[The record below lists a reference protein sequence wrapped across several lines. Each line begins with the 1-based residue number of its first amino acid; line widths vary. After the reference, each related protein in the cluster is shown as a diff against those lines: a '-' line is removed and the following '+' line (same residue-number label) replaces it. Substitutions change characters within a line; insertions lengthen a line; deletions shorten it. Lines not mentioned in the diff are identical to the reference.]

1 MAETFSDLIAA
12 EDVLLFVNAAVT
24 ATGQREFHSGAHA
37 QRLSLAFLHEYVRVN
52 YRPVYAASLALD
64 INDHNAVL
72 IIEALLRTP
81 REAGPE
87 EKRVEGRLIA
97 RRLTMLPPQRVYRL
111 FRGLRAAG
119 VGNRRT
125 RAILREWLATR
136 PDLGHDAVKYRN
148 GLKSA
153 ARHFHLP
160 LSSGTTASAATASR
174 TAGSRTTASAKTASR
189 TADSGTAGSRTAAS
203 GTAEL
208 GDFLFEPGRRKRYE
222 HGLLDAYRRAH
233 FVQGALYE
241 LPFTVAEGFAVRHGI
256 PRGVFLERMEPRMT
270 RLERLRTQRSVLAGS
285 DVGTN
290 GTNADSAPGTRT
302 DLTVMPLTRLALYV
316 LSLAMDERMRRRAEL
331 TRALRTAAR
340 RAAGPYTGTWG
351 RVAAVLDDSYSS
363 SGSGEKRRRPL
374 ATALSCHFLLDALAA
389 PGSYT
394 PLWTS
399 GCVDPLLV
407 RPYGPTP
414 LGTRII
420 DALDHAPDRLVI
432 VSDGWDNAPPG
443 LAGEVLRVWR
453 TRLDREGRTSAVHL
467 NPVYDADGFDVRRL
481 APSVPTAGIRDAED
495 LPALVEIA
503 QFAEGRTSLAE
514 LRAYLDRRVQRF
526 VDDDPFCRFPGG
538 DVVPSAGGST
548 SGGSGRDSRSSGSR
562 DSGNGGSTRDEIL
575 SEGR

>member
-81 REAGPE
+81 RAAGPE

-160 LSSGTTASAATASR
+160 LSSGTTASR
-174 TAGSRTTASAKTASR
+174 TAT
-189 TADSGTAGSRTAAS
+189 S

-233 FVQGALYE
+233 FEQGALYE
-241 LPFTVAEGFAVRHGI
+241 LPFTVAEGFAVKHGI
-256 PRGVFLERMEPRMT
+256 PRGAFLERMEPRMT

-285 DVGTN
+285 AVGAN
-290 GTNADSAPGTRT
+290 GTDADSAPEART

-420 DALDHAPDRLVI
+420 DALDQAPDRLVI

-503 QFAEGRTSLAE
+503 QFAEGRTGLAE

-538 DVVPSAGGST
+538 DIVPSAGGST
-548 SGGSGRDSRSSGSR
+548 SGGSGRSRSSSG